1 MNRAL
6 IGGGGHAKE
15 VMDQMSETLIR
26 FVDDEFYDGSDPMI
40 LPLSS
45 FNPKEY
51 EVMIAIGDSV
61 DRMNMLSRLPEN
73 TKFFSFIHP
82 TTLIMSDT
90 VFIGEGSFLGA
101 YSILT
106 CDIQIGKHAIL
117 NRGNQV
123 GHDSVIGDFFSGM
136 PGAIVS
142 GNVSIGNAVYMGT
155 NSSVIE
161 AVSICSNVVIGAQGC
176 VVSNITEEGVYVGV
190 PTKKNI

>member
-15 VMDQMSETLIR
+15 VMGQMSENLIR
-26 FVDDEFYDGSDPMI
+26 FVDDEFYDGIDSMV

-45 FNPKEY
+45 FDPTQY
-51 EVMIAIGDSV
+51 EVMIAIGDSN
-61 DRMNMLSRLPEN
+61 DRMSVLKKLPEN

-82 TTLIMSDT
+82 TAVMLSSNIS
-90 VFIGEGSFLGA
+90 IGEGSFIGA

-123 GHDSVIGDFFSGM
+123 GHDSVIGDFFSAM
-136 PGAIVS
+136 PGAIIS
-142 GNVSIGNAVYMGT
+142 GNVNIGDVVYVGT
-155 NSSVIE
+155 NSSIIE
-161 AVSICSNVVIGAQGC
+161 NVTICSNVVIGAQAC
-176 VVSNITEEGVYVGV
+176 VVSNIVEEGVYVGV
-190 PTKKNI
+190 PVVKNI

>member
-15 VMDQMSETLIR
+15 IMNQMSENLIR
-26 FVDDEFYDGSDPMI
+26 FVDDKFYDGSDPMI

-45 FNPKEY
+45 FNPIEY
-51 EVMIAIGDSV
+51 EVMIAIGNST

-82 TTLIMSDT
+82 TALIISDSIS
-90 VFIGEGSFLGA
+90 IGEGSFIGA

-117 NRGNQV
+117 NRGIHV
-123 GHDSVIGDFFSGM
+123 GHDSVIGDFFSAM
-136 PGAIVS
+136 PGTIVS

-155 NSSVIE
+155 NSSAIE
-161 AVSICSNVVIGAQGC
+161 KVSICSNVVIGAQGC
-176 VVSNITEEGVYVGV
+176 VVSDILEGGVYAGV
-190 PTKKNI
+190 PAKLLY